1 MAAFVGLGANWT
13 WLVIVGDEVIASNH
27 KQPTLEQGC
36 QMMNRVRAGLL
47 GFLTAPTLVLLGCG
61 YFQNKHVACDPDLNY
76 YQTAATRVEYVD
88 ELLPSETAANTP
100 APLTLHTDA
109 PKFRDIT
116 LQECIQMAL
125 QNNQVMQD
133 LGGVVFR
140 DPASVQSVFD
150 PAVQETEPRLGLGLV
165 GPEAAL
171 SAFDASFAA
180 NAFVERIER
189 ADNNS
194 TLINTFN
201 GPSSFKQDLTTLQ
214 AEIAKTA
221 VTGTRFA
228 VRNTTEYDANNAT
241 LNTFGS
247 SWALQYEVEARHP
260 LLQGGGIDFNRIA
273 GPQAVPGIY
282 TGILL
287 ARINTDVELTNF
299 ELAVRNLINDVEN
312 AYLDLY
318 FAYRDL
324 DAKIAARDSAL
335 ETWRKVNALYE
346 LERKGGEAFREA
358 QAREQYFRFQE
369 EVQNSMQGRLIDA
382 TRGNN
387 GSGGGTFRG
396 TGGVQVTER
405 RLRNLLGIAATDGSM
420 LRPAEEPEM
429 AEVIFDWHEVL
440 QEALSRR
447 VEVRRQKWNVKSRQL
462 ELKASRNFLLPRLD
476 LVGRYRWRG
485 FGRDLFRQHE
495 SAAATRDI
503 VNSPDNVNSR
513 FDNSRFNN
521 AYDNLFNGDFQ
532 GWTVG
537 AELSFPLGFRRGYAG
552 VKNAEFKLAREVA
565 ILRRIEEEI
574 SHDLSNSIADVQ
586 RAYAVVET
594 NYNRRLAAKQQL
606 VATRAAYDADKGAQ
620 LDDVLDA
627 QRRLADA
634 ETNYYRSLVE
644 YASSIKN
651 VHFEKGSLLDYNG
664 IYLEEGPWPHK
675 AYQDAARKEE
685 LRFRPWPFWG
695 PLDQGPV
702 ISSGP
707 SPQLA
712 LPQPG
717 TEWHGEGEV
726 PSQFPPPITPDA
738 EKSGTENN
746 DVPANDPPV
755 TTPAPMGTT
764 NRESAPINM
773 AQKLSEFETM
783 KPAGTSQMPN
793 PKNNP
798 FANFPP
804 AMEQNTSDPTIEILP
819 APLN

>member
-1 MAAFVGLGANWT
+1 M
-13 WLVIVGDEVIASNH
+13 GDEVITENH

-36 QMMNRVRAGLL
+36 QTMNRMRAGLL
-47 GFLTAPTLVLLGCG
+47 GLLTAPTLVLLGCG
-61 YFQNKHVACDPDLNY
+61 YFQNKHVACDPDLSY

-88 ELLPSETAANTP
+88 DLPPNENAASTP
-100 APLTLHTDA
+100 APLTLHTDT
-109 PKFRDIT
+109 PTFRDIS
-116 LQECIQMAL
+116 LQECIQLAL

-133 LGGVVFR
+133 LGGVLFR
-140 DPASVQSVFD
+140 DPAALQTVFD

-180 NAFVERIER
+180 NAFVERVER

-194 TLINTFN
+194 TLINTTN
-201 GPSSFKQDLTTLQ
+201 GPSSFKQDLGTFQ
-214 AEIAKTA
+214 AELSKISA
-221 VTGTRFA
+221 VGTRFA

-247 SWALQYEVEARHP
+247 SWAVQYEVEARQP

-287 ARINTDVELTNF
+287 ARINTDVEIAQF
-299 ELAVRNLINDVEN
+299 ELAVRNLVNDVEN

-324 DAKIAARDSAL
+324 DAKVAARDSAL

-369 EVQNSMQGRLIDA
+369 EVQNSLQGKLNDA

-396 TGGVQVTER
+396 TGGVQVAER
-405 RLRNLLGIAATDGSM
+405 RLRNLMGIAITDGSL

-429 AEVIFDWHEVL
+429 AEIIFDWDEVL

-447 VEVRRQKWNVKSRQL
+447 VEVRRQKWHVKARQL

-476 LVGRYRWRG
+476 LVGRYNWRG

-495 SAAATRDI
+495 QAAATRDI
-503 VNSPDNVNSR
+503 TNPTQNLLSRYDNR
-513 FDNSRFNN
+513 KFNN

-537 AELSFPLGFRRGYAG
+537 AELSFPVGFRRGFAG
-552 VKNAEFKLAREVA
+552 VKNAEFKLARDIA
-565 ILRRIEEEI
+565 ILRQIEDEVA
-574 SHDLSNSIADVQ
+574 HDLSNAIADVQ
-586 RAYAVVET
+586 RAYAIVET

-606 VATRAAYDADKGAQ
+606 VATRAAYEADKGAQ
-620 LDDVLDA
+620 LDEVLDA

-651 VHFEKGSLLDYNG
+651 VHYEKGSLLDYNG

-675 AYQDAARKEE
+675 AYYDAARKED
-685 LRFRPWPFWG
+685 LRFNPFPFG
-695 PLDQGPV
+695 DLLHPGRV
-702 ISSGP
+702 ISNGP
-707 SPQLA
+707 APQLT
-712 LPQPG
+712 LPQSG
-717 TEWHGEGEV
+717 MEWHEQGETPPKLPV
-726 PSQFPPPITPDA
+726 PPNPLEGAA
-738 EKSGTENN
+738 E
-746 DVPANDPPV
+746 PQ
-755 TTPAPMGTT
+755 PAPPAPTGTT
-764 NRESAPINM
+764 NTEVAPINV
-773 AQKLSEFETM
+773 AQGLSKFETG
-783 KPAGTSQMPN
+783 KPAGTSQVPA
-793 PKNNP
+793 PENNP
-798 FANFPP
+798 FPP
-804 AMEQNTSDPTIEILP
+804 AMKQNMGDPTIEILP
-819 APLN
+819 APLD

>member
-1 MAAFVGLGANWT
+1 MERGWR
-13 WLVIVGDEVIASNH
+13 VGDDLIAHHH

-36 QMMNRVRAGLL
+36 QIMNRVRAGLL

-61 YFQNKHVACDPDLNY
+61 YFQSKHQACDPNLDY

-88 ELLPSETAANTP
+88 ELPPGETAASTP
-100 APLTLHTDA
+100 PPLTLNTDA

-116 LQECIQMAL
+116 LQECIQWAL

-140 DPASVQSVFD
+140 LPAQVETVFD

-165 GPEAAL
+165 GPYAAL
-171 SAFDASFAA
+171 SQFDANFAA
-180 NAFVERIER
+180 NTFVQRVER

-201 GPSSFKQDLTTLQ
+201 GPSSFKQDLATLQ
-214 AEIAKTA
+214 AEISKVAA
-221 VTGTRFA
+221 TGTRFA

-247 SWALQYEVEARHP
+247 SWAVQYEVEARHP

-282 TGILL
+282 TGVLL
-287 ARINTDVELTNF
+287 ARINVDVELSEF
-299 ELAVRNLINDVEN
+299 ELAVRNLVNDVEN

-369 EVQNSMQGRLIDA
+369 EVQNSLQGKLIDS

-396 TGGVQVTER
+396 TGGVQVAER
-405 RLRNLLGIAATDGSM
+405 RLRHLTGLPVTDGSL
-420 LRPAEEPEM
+420 LRPTEEPEM
-429 AEVIFDWHEVL
+429 AEVVFDWDEVL
-440 QEALSRR
+440 QEALTRR

-476 LVGRYRWRG
+476 LVGRYNWRG
-485 FGRDLFRQHE
+485 FGRDLFRQHDQ
-495 SAAATRDI
+495 AAATRD
-503 VNSPDNVNSR
+503 VFNPANTPLDENALTR
-513 FDNSRFNN
+513 FDNRKFNN

-537 AELSFPLGFRRGYAG
+537 AELSFPIGFRRGFAG
-552 VKNAEFKLAREVA
+552 VKNAELRLSREVA
-565 ILRRIEEEI
+565 ILREIEEEI
-574 SHDLSNSIADVQ
+574 AHDLSNAIADVQ

-606 VATRAAYDADKGAQ
+606 VATRAAYEADKGAQ
-620 LDDVLDA
+620 LDEVLDA

-634 ETNYYRSLVE
+634 ETSYYRALVE
-644 YASSIKN
+644 YAASIKN

-664 IYLEEGPWPHK
+664 IYLEEGPWPQK
-675 AYQDAARKEE
+675 AYEDAARKEE
-685 LRFRPWPFWG
+685 LRWRPWPFWG
-695 PLDQGPV
+695 PLEQGPV
-702 ISSGP
+702 ISNGP
-707 SPQLA
+707 APQLT
-712 LPQPG
+712 LPQARPH
-717 TEWHGEGEV
+717 WQGEGEGDV
-726 PSQFPPPITPDA
+726 PPQYPPPPNPDGESLESQPGEA
-738 EKSGTENN
+738 
-746 DVPANDPPV
+746 PATDSS
-755 TTPAPMGTT
+755 TTPPPAPAGTT
-764 NRESAPINM
+764 SVQSAPINV
-773 AQKLSEFETM
+773 AQGLSEFDTRKPSGSARVPSPET
-783 KPAGTSQMPN
+783 
-793 PKNNP
+793 NP
-798 FANFPP
+798 FADFPP
-804 AMEQNTSDPTIEILP
+804 AVEQNTGEPQIEILP
-819 APLN
+819 APLD